1 MRRTVEMVDSL
12 LAVNNFGDTRSGGLA
27 GPAGLFVIV
36 LMCIATVLLI
46 RNMNK
51 RLRRLPDSFPD
62 AEAAQREAE
71 IARLDAE
78 LRSIPAG
85 PDRPNLDR
93 DRSGA
98 PAEGADAEVSGV
110 QAADRPAPGGIDKD
124 RA

>member
-1 MRRTVEMVDSL
+1 VDIV

-36 LMCIATVLLI
+36 LMSIATVLLI

-62 AEAAQREAE
+62 PRVAEREAE
-71 IARLDAE
+71 IARLDAD
-78 LRSIPAG
+78 LA
-85 PDRPNLDR
+85 
-93 DRSGA
+93 RSGA
-98 PAEGADAEVSGV
+98 EPAGRNVDNGRSAGASTAADTEVSGV
-110 QAADRPAPGGIDKD
+110 DTDGNPAPDGSGSP